1 MAAVSVSLLFIVVEP
16 LSSKESKPSGNQTM
30 KKIPIKIKELG
41 MKVHSED
48 VIYMLKGK
56 LDVDNVP
63 VIPADVGLVYES
75 KRFSFNHNK
84 YYVEINPSPV
94 DITKNVYN
102 RKKLKYGNVRLY
114 YRYDLNGNLKQFQM
128 HTDDEGYL
136 KHAIGY
142 EFFYNK
148 LGEVVDYRDN
158 NENLTIS
165 YFDLPEIMTREEIP
179 LSEVANIWKGA
190 LLWEDSE
197 FAEPNWII
205 ERHNDMLQK
214 ENKVLYYR
222 IDGRTG
228 ELLETTKKD
237 NNVLGCDVGMDI
249 DFTIE

>member
-1 MAAVSVSLLFIVVEP
+1 
-16 LSSKESKPSGNQTM
+16 
-30 KKIPIKIKELG
+30 
-41 MKVHSED
+41 
-48 VIYMLKGK
+48 
-56 LDVDNVP
+56 
-63 VIPADVGLVYES
+63 
-75 KRFSFNHNK
+75 
-84 YYVEINPSPV
+84 
-94 DITKNVYN
+94 
-102 RKKLKYGNVRLY
+102 
-114 YRYDLNGNLKQFQM
+114 
-128 HTDDEGYL
+128 
-136 KHAIGY
+136 
-142 EFFYNK
+142 
-148 LGEVVDYRDN
+148 
-158 NENLTIS
+158 
-165 YFDLPEIMTREEIP
+165 MTREEIP